1 MDKAYACIFNSLLRL
16 MLLFHTFETIEKY
29 FNALQQSEIT
39 AEHSSD
45 SIVLLALGWA
55 VVS

>member
-16 MLLFHTFETIEKY
+16 MFLVHTFETIEKY

-45 SIVLLALGWA
+45 SIVLLALGWV